1 MKYEIG
7 DFEID
12 LGKRKI
18 NCKLWTSL
26 DERKWLSVK
35 NENSTLLEFAN
46 SLIFPNIEWKPMTF
60 SEFVFVCISL
70 RTLSSSGTFTSSY
83 ICPGKDCER
92 RIEFDTNL
100 NNLLQF
106 NEPKMEDEVVLSAGD
121 VELTIHRIPT
131 IELMKRV
138 LKQESEQ
145 EQKYFEFYASIKSFT
160 YKGKVNE
167 MFTFDEVKEFIDSLP
182 FNIFQ
187 SLYFDFFEQVGNI
200 ELSLMRKCLIC
211 GTETKVVFQK
221 VSDFL

>member
-12 LGKRKI
+12 LGRRKI

-35 NENSTLLEFAN
+35 NDNSTLLDFAN

-60 SEFVFVCISL
+60 SEFVFVCVSL
-70 RTLSSSGTFTSSY
+70 RALSSSGTFTSSY
-83 ICPGKDCER
+83 VCPGQDCQR

-100 NNLLQF
+100 NDLLQY
-106 NEPKMEDEVVLSAGD
+106 NEPTMDDELILTADD
-121 VELTIHRIPT
+121 VELTIQRIPT

-138 LKQESEQ
+138 LKQTTEQ

-160 YKGKVNE
+160 YKGKTNNA
-167 MFTFDEVKEFIDSLP
+167 FTFDEIKEFVDSLP

-187 SLYFDFFEQVGNI
+187 SLYFDFFESAGNV
-200 ELSLMRKCLIC
+200 ELGLMRKCLIC
-211 GTETKVVFQK
+211 GTGTKVVFQK